1 MHKKL
6 GDIDQN
12 RTHKLR
18 FLARKGKVKIENGSF
33 HVFYYNYEL

>member
-18 FLARKGKVKIENGSF
+18 FWLMKGKVKIENGSF
-33 HVFYYNYEL
+33 HVD